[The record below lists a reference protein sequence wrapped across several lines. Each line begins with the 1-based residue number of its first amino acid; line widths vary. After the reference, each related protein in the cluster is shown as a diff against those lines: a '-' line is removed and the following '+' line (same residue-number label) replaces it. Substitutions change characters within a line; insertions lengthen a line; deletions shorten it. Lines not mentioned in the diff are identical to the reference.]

1 MSAEPADRGSA
12 LDAVAGFMA
21 AAALAVA
28 SLGIVYKPV
37 RVVPAAIL
45 IALVAVAM
53 GGRHVRL
60 AGWAVVW
67 GAICWIAGMTV
78 AVLTERALF

>member
-1 MSAEPADRGSA
+1 VSAEPVERRGA

-45 IALVAVAM
+45 VALVAVAM